1 MSKKVENASILD
13 LFMSKAKGAK
23 KNPSEDSDV
32 DQQPAKNFDDVEE
45 TDQSDME
52 SMEAREKE
60 GSEIENDLNQS
71 SSTDLV
77 SVHASNEV
85 IVIHSC
91 ERPSRGQAPF
101 RWSVKQQDY
110 FTCTYPGIIGLNG
123 KIGCRECRE
132 VNTLKLHATCS
143 KVLKKKIVNHA
154 NSDAHLTTSN
164 ILKER
169 Q

>member
-1 MSKKVENASILD
+1 M
-13 LFMSKAKGAK
+13 
-23 KNPSEDSDV
+23 

-77 SVHASNEV
+77 NVHASNEV

-91 ERPSRGQAPF
+91 ESPYQGLAPF
-101 RWSVKQQDY
+101 CWSIKQQDY

-123 KIGCRECRE
+123 KIGRRECRE
-132 VNTLKLHATCS
+132 VNTLKLHAEQESHIS
-143 KVLKKKIVNHA
+143 KEWIRWNVFPCKTKSREKSPAQKYLRKKSSTMPIATH
-154 NSDAHLTTSN
+154 T
-164 ILKER
+164 
-169 Q
+169 